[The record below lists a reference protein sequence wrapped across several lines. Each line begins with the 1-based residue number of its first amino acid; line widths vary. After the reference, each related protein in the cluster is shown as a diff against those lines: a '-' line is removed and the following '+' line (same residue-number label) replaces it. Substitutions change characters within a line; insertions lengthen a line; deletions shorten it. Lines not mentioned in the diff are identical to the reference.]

1 MIQWLIFSRNEY
13 IVSIIFGIEKVY
25 EIWGID
31 FSPKKHVEDYQRIKK
46 KETKKIKK
54 PILSWNILKVL

>member
-1 MIQWLIFSRNEY
+1 MIQWLIFYMNEY

-31 FSPKKHVEDYQRIKK
+31 FSPKKHVEDSQRIKK
-46 KETKKIKK
+46 KTKK
-54 PILSWNILKVL
+54 PILSWNIFKVL